1 MTSDL
6 KSRAV
11 RECLLGLEN
20 AISDRVR
27 QIRSRSAD
35 LAASGVLDDLRRS
48 QLAENTAGAVA
59 GLNWSLRLV
68 RAAVMVLD
76 DDGRTT

>member
-1 MTSDL
+1 MSSDL

-20 AISDRVR
+20 ATSERIR

-35 LAASGVLDDLRRS
+35 LVASGVLGDLRAS
-48 QLAENTAGAVA
+48 QVHENTAGAVA
-59 GLNWSLRLV
+59 GLNWSLRLI
-68 RAAVMVLD
+68 RAALMVLD
-76 DDGRTT
+76 DDGRPV